1 LVPPET
7 DGNEPAT
14 QHSITALLGACA
26 DGEAD
31 AFDRLMPLVYNDL
44 RRMAHNQLRRE
55 RAEHTLATTDVV
67 HEAYLLLVDQE
78 NSSWRDRAHFFAV
91 ASRVMRHILVD
102 YARERGAQKR
112 GGGAIRVPLSEELDG
127 QESKTVGLLELHD
140 ALAAL
145 GQNDAHLERI
155 VEYRFFGG
163 MSMEDTA
170 EALKTPLRTV
180 ERDWARARAYLFQQ
194 LS

>member
-1 LVPPET
+1 MPQESAG
-7 DGNEPAT
+7 DESAT
-14 QHSITALLGACA
+14 QHTITALLGACA
-26 DGEAD
+26 EGEAD
-31 AFDRLMPLVYNDL
+31 AFDRLIPLVYNDL

-112 GGGAIRVPLSEELDG
+112 GGSAIRVPLSEEVDG
-127 QESKTVGLLELHD
+127 REARTVELLELHE
-140 ALAAL
+140 ALEGL
-145 GQNDAHLERI
+145 GRNDSRLERI

-180 ERDWARARAYLFQQ
+180 ERDWARAKAYLFQQ

>member
-1 LVPPET
+1 
-7 DGNEPAT
+7 
-14 QHSITALLGACA
+14 
-26 DGEAD
+26 
-31 AFDRLMPLVYNDL
+31 MPLVYNDL

-78 NSSWRDRAHFFAV
+78 NASWRDRAHFFAV

-102 YARERGAQKR
+102 YARERGAEKR
-112 GGGAIRVPLSEELDG
+112 GGGAVRVPLNEELDG
-127 QESKTVGLLELHD
+127 QESRTVELLELHE
-140 ALAAL
+140 ALEAL
-145 GQNDAHLERI
+145 GRNDARLERI

-180 ERDWARARAYLFQQ
+180 ERDWARAKAYLFQQ

>member
-1 LVPPET
+1 
-7 DGNEPAT
+7 
-14 QHSITALLGACA
+14 
-26 DGEAD
+26 
-31 AFDRLMPLVYNDL
+31 
-44 RRMAHNQLRRE
+44 MAHNQLRRE

>member
-1 LVPPET
+1 MPPET
-7 DGNEPAT
+7 HGDEPAT

-26 DGEAD
+26 EGEAD

-44 RRMAHNQLRRE
+44 HRMAHNQLRRE
-55 RAEHTLATTDVV
+55 RDEHTLATTDVV
-67 HEAYLLLVDQE
+67 HEAYLLLFDQE

-102 YARERGAQKR
+102 YARQRGAQKR
-112 GGGAIRVPLSEELDG
+112 GGGTVRVPLNEEVDG
-127 QESKTVGLLELHD
+127 QEARTVELLELHE
-140 ALAAL
+140 ALEAL
-145 GQNDAHLERI
+145 GRNDSRLERI

-180 ERDWARARAYLFQQ
+180 ERDWARAKAYLFQQ

>member
-1 LVPPET
+1 MPPKPRGDDT
-7 DGNEPAT
+7 AT

-26 DGEAD
+26 EGKAD

-78 NSSWRDRAHFFAV
+78 NASWRDRAHFFAV

-102 YARERGAQKR
+102 YARERGAEKR
-112 GGGAIRVPLSEELDG
+112 GGGAVRVPLNEELDG
-127 QESKTVGLLELHD
+127 QESRTVELLELHE
-140 ALAAL
+140 ALEAL
-145 GQNDAHLERI
+145 GRNDARLERI

-163 MSMEDTA
+163 MSMEETA

-180 ERDWARARAYLFQQ
+180 ERDWARAKAYLFQQ

>member
-1 LVPPET
+1 MPP
-7 DGNEPAT
+7 DLPGDEPAT

-26 DGEAD
+26 EGEVD
-31 AFDRLMPLVYNDL
+31 AFDRLMPLVYDDL
-44 RRMAHNQLRRE
+44 RRMAHNQLHRE

-78 NSSWRDRAHFFAV
+78 SASWRDRAHFFAV

-102 YARERGAQKR
+102 YARQRGAQKR
-112 GGGAIRVPLSEELDG
+112 GGGAIRVPLNEEVDG
-127 QESKTVGLLELHD
+127 QDSRTVELLDLHE
-140 ALAAL
+140 ALENL
-145 GQNDAHLERI
+145 GRNDAHLERI

-163 MSMEDTA
+163 MSMVDTA
-170 EALKTPLRTV
+170 EALKTPLRSV
-180 ERDWARARAYLFQQ
+180 ERDWARAKAYLFEQ

>member
-1 LVPPET
+1 MPPKPHG
-7 DGNEPAT
+7 DDPAT
-14 QHSITALLGACA
+14 QPSITALLGACA
-26 DGEAD
+26 EGKAD

-78 NSSWRDRAHFFAV
+78 NASWRDRAHFFAV

-102 YARERGAQKR
+102 YARERGAEKR
-112 GGGAIRVPLSEELDG
+112 GGGAVRVPLNEELDG
-127 QESKTVGLLELHD
+127 QGSRTVELLELHE
-140 ALAAL
+140 ALEAL
-145 GQNDAHLERI
+145 GRNDARLERI

-180 ERDWARARAYLFQQ
+180 ERDWARAKAYLFQQ